1 MEEIRSFASLQELP
15 LLLDMTEAFCR
26 RAGLP
31 EQLTFKA
38 QVVLEELFVNIFL
51 HAYQNEAGQAV
62 ITLQDGDGAL
72 LLRVED
78 QGPAFD
84 PLAQRAP
91 DLQKRF
97 TEGLPGGAGLV
108 LLRSM
113 ATDMRYTR
121 LADRN
126 VLELRI

>member
-1 MEEIRSFASLQELP
+1 
-15 LLLDMTEAFCR
+15 MTEAFCS

-31 EQLTFKA
+31 AALTFKA

-51 HAYQNEAGQAV
+51 HAYQNKPGQAV
-62 ITLQDGDGAL
+62 ITLQEKAGAL
-72 LLRVED
+72 FLRVDD

-84 PLAQRAP
+84 PLARQAP

-97 TEGLPGGAGLV
+97 EEGLPGGAGLV

-113 ATDMRYTR
+113 AEDLRYTR
-121 LADRN
+121 RDDRN
-126 VLELRI
+126 ILELRVKE